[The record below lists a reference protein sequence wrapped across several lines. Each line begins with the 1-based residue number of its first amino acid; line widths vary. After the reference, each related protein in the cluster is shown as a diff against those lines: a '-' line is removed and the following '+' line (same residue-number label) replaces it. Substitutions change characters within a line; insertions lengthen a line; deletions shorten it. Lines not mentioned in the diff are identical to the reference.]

1 MQTKKQPI
9 KIISISGLDG
19 SGKTTQVQLLKN
31 YLEQQGKK
39 VYYFHA
45 IQFSIA
51 NKINNFFKSKK
62 NKSDSNLDEENLEKK
77 NAKEK
82 VEQNSGNSVT
92 KTSWLLIQM
101 RKVFLIIDIFRFK
114 KFLKKIK
121 KQGYTH
127 LVTDRYFY
135 DSIVNIEYLTQNLFS
150 TKCERKV
157 AVPCSENNKK
167 NKINFT
173 ANTQT
178 CIVIRI
184 IEKIIPRP
192 NKAFY
197 LSVSPEKIITRDRI
211 PEQGLNYLKIKNTI
225 LNQRFSKWNLQK
237 IIGENSKEQVFQTL
251 RDNLI

>member
-1 MQTKKQPI
+1 MQNSI

-19 SGKTTQVQLLKN
+19 SGKTTQVQMLKN

-39 VYYFHA
+39 VFYFHA
-45 IQFSIA
+45 IEFSIA

-62 NKSDSNLDEENLEKK
+62 NKSDSNLDKENI
-77 NAKEK
+77 KEK
-82 VEQNSGNSVT
+82 VEQDSGNSVT

-101 RKVFLIIDIFRFK
+101 RKIFLIIDIFRFK

-135 DSIVNIEYLTQNLFS
+135 DSIINIEYLTQNLFS
-150 TKCERKV
+150 TKCEQEV
-157 AVPCSENNKK
+157 LTACSENEKINNKK
-167 NKINFT
+167 EKINFP

-178 CIVIRI
+178 CLVIRI
-184 IEKIIPRP
+184 IGKIIPRP

-197 LSVSPEKIITRDRI
+197 LSVSPNEIITRDRI
-211 PEQGLNYLKIKNTI
+211 PEQGLDYLKIKNVI
-225 LNQRFSKWNLQK
+225 LNQNFSKWNLQK
-237 IIGENSKEQVFQTL
+237 IIGKNSKEKVFQML
-251 RDNLI
+251 RDSLNLI